1 MTTTEVATL
10 GDSSLQL
17 LPPARPA
24 SLEAKAMLL
33 QHAEMMQTAYD
44 LACKMVGTSMVPKRF
59 FRKEEDATAAIL
71 YGAELGL
78 TPIQSLQRVIA
89 IHGMPSLEA
98 RTMVALLKPR
108 GYKVRT
114 VEQSD
119 TSVTVVGRDLD
130 GDEYRSTW
138 TIERAKRAGYVPI
151 PSGADS
157 LCRPDVEDDWVTVE
171 KFWDGK
177 KKVSIV
183 GNMKYITDPQA
194 MLKAKAQAEVC
205 REMAPDVLIG
215 ISYSAEELESER
227 WDNEPQ
233 REPVRQRSEP
243 ITVDEIFGETP
254 PAPEQPAPAQ
264 PNPARAQAVADAQ
277 AKLDAEQDQPAA
289 SENRPEPETEQV
301 SDPEPGDEAPVPD
314 DPASPAQNRQMHALF
329 RDLDLK
335 DRNDRLTVTGAIL
348 GFKLD
353 SSSGLTS
360 AEAESIIEA
369 LKLWKSGRD
378 EDGDEVDPQDIIRE
392 ILNRASLAES
402 ESSSPATDQEG

>member
-1 MTTTEVATL
+1 MPATEIATL
-10 GDSSLQL
+10 NESSLDL

-33 QHAEMMQTAYD
+33 QHAEMMQTAHQ
-44 LACKMVGTSMVPKRF
+44 LASAMVGTTMVPKRF
-59 FRKEEDATAAIL
+59 FRKADDATAAIL

-130 GDEYRSTW
+130 GDEYTSTW
-138 TIERAKRAGYVPI
+138 TIERAHRAGYVPT
-151 PSGADS
+151 PSSDES
-157 LCRPDVEDDWVTVE
+157 LRRPDVDEDWVTVT
-171 KFWDGK
+171 KVWDGK
-177 KKVSIV
+177 AKVSVV

-194 MLKAKAQAEVC
+194 MLKAKAQSEVC
-205 REMAPDVLIG
+205 REIAPDVLIG
-215 ISYSAEELESER
+215 ISYTAEELESER

-233 REPVRQRSEP
+233 RAPQREHSAP
-243 ITVDEIFGETP
+243 ITVEEILGDPGATEH
-254 PAPEQPAPAQ
+254 PAPTNQPIREREQAIA
-264 PNPARAQAVADAQ
+264 NAQ
-277 AKLDAEQDQPAA
+277 AKLGADEKPNPP
-289 SENRPEPETEQV
+289 SENRPEPEKEQLN
-301 SDPEPGDEAPVPD
+301 EPYQDDETVAPD
-314 DPASPAQNRQMHALF
+314 EPATAPQNRQMHALF
-329 RDLDLK
+329 RDLDIK
-335 DRNDRLTVTGAIL
+335 DRGDRLTVTGSIL

-353 SSSGLTS
+353 TSSGITS
-360 AEAESIIEA
+360 TEADSIITA
-369 LKLWKSGRD
+369 LKLLKAGRD
-378 EDGDEVDPQDIIRE
+378 AAGNEIDAQDTIRE

-402 ESSSPATDQEG
+402 ESATTATEQEN